1 MLEEQEARRS
11 GYQRMIRLQIEE
23 IGLLLERL
31 LPGVHPLEPEGAVP
45 GIAEAVGFIQSHYD
59 EELSLALLAQRC
71 NLTPSYFSR
80 AFREKT
86 GTPVFEYI
94 NRLRIEKACWL
105 LKRTKMPV
113 IDIAFTVGYN
123 NVSFF
128 NRYFRKL
135 NAMSPREYRKYI
147 RT

>member
-1 MLEEQEARRS
+1 
-11 GYQRMIRLQIEE
+11 MIGLHMEE

-31 LPGVHPLEPEGAVP
+31 LPGGCPLETE
-45 GIAEAVGFIQSHYD
+45 AEASSLGEVLGYIQSHYAD
-59 EELSLALLAQRC
+59 ELSLALLALRC

-80 AFREKT
+80 AFKEKT

-94 NRLRIEKACWL
+94 NRMRIEKACRL
-105 LKRTKMPV
+105 LKRTTMPV
-113 IDIAFTVGYN
+113 IDIALTVGYN

-135 NAMSPREYRKYI
+135 NGMSPREYRKHI